1 MREASAKAGGASAR
15 TDRIRSRSLASTR
28 KFVYILLCIIINSIL
43 YVRSSRGE
51 PPATALRVRIVKP
64 DEQWRRAI
72 ALFEGSKAA
81 NPAAAL
87 AAWRNGRGGE
97 VKMSKGMQALIA
109 CFNPA
114 MIDETRLLDGSE
126 LDLGW
131 DGDGLMHWRF
141 MIPKDDGTFSSLAT
155 AFALTEGQSEP
166 AIGSI
171 PVDRLRKPDGPLA
184 ARGPKGTAVANTR
197 SALVEALDRGGDLA
211 DPSRLESGLLVHIKS
226 AALADSRAPIWAR
239 RIGAAIAA
247 FGGREFV
254 AEAGFQ
260 GEDIRIQVHLIPS
273 NIRSIIAVPREI
285 EPAWLD
291 WIPKEKTIAA
301 VSFGLD
307 SDRGS
312 WDRLFELADRIE
324 KIDPSKAGAAPA
336 RLRLN
341 LLITATA
348 GIQPDIDLWP
358 KLKGVSAFVVA
369 GRDTGRVDS
378 GLIAL
383 HAADDSA
390 ARKRADKLGN
400 RIKRIGE
407 KLIVDQRGSTTLIAS
422 DAATLAASLDA
433 FDHPDRSAGNALRKS
448 FPEGARVVRAGAF
461 WAGRTPGLEDE
472 TSKEFVDALVET
484 PPILWTGV
492 NDRGAVVDVV
502 IARGLKETIRRF
514 LNKLPLKTPRDG
526 AGG

>member
-1 MREASAKAGGASAR
+1 MP
-15 TDRIRSRSLASTR
+15 SLFLFTAIFLGFGVIST
-28 KFVYILLCIIINSIL
+28 
-43 YVRSSRGE
+43 RGE
-51 PPATALRVRIVKP
+51 PPATSFRVRIVRP

-131 DGDGLMHWRF
+131 DGDGSMHWRF
-141 MIPKDDGTFSSLAT
+141 LIPKDDGTFSSLAT

-184 ARGPKGTAVANTR
+184 ARGPKGTAVANSR
-197 SALVEALDRGGDLA
+197 PALVAALDRGVDPA
-211 DPSRLESGLLVHIKS
+211 DPSLLKSGLSVHIKS

-260 GEDIRIQVHLIPS
+260 GEDIAIKVHLVPS
-273 NIRSIIAVPREI
+273 NIRSIVAVPRAI
-285 EPAWLD
+285 EPEWLD
-291 WIPKEKTIAA
+291 WIPKERTIAA

-324 KIDPSKAGAAPA
+324 KIDPNKAGAAPA

-348 GIQPDIDLWP
+348 GIQPDLDLWP

-369 GRDTGRVDS
+369 GRDSGRVDT

-383 HAADDSA
+383 HTSDDSA
-390 ARKRADKLGN
+390 ARRIVNQSTN
-400 RIKRIGE
+400 RIKRISE
-407 KLIVDQRGSTTLIAS
+407 NLVVDQRGSTTLIAT
-422 DAATLAASLDA
+422 DAATLKASLEA
-433 FDHPDRSAGNALRKS
+433 FEHPDRSAGNELRKRLPLGS
-448 FPEGARVVRAGAF
+448 SVVRTGAF

-472 TSKEFVDALVET
+472 TSKEFVEALAET

-492 NDRGAVVDVV
+492 KDRAGVVDVV
-502 IARGLKETIRRF
+502 VASGLKETIGRF
-514 LNKLPLKTPRDG
+514 LDKLPLKTPVDG
-526 AGG
+526 GEIENQ